1 MLRGP
6 PYLDGVELAALLDMV
21 RVRCDHGVGHTQT
34 VFGNDSSHFE
44 AIEVLLLHL
53 ILRSKA
59 SPSAALAMFQSPQQ
73 GAASSPKDCIISG
86 LTSSVAPFR
95 FAHDSS
101 KCCAELLTSGKYD
114 FATFYEK

>member
-1 MLRGP
+1 
-6 PYLDGVELAALLDMV
+6 
-21 RVRCDHGVGHTQT
+21 

-44 AIEVLLLHL
+44 AIEVPLLHL

-73 GAASSPKDCIISG
+73 DAVSSPKDCISG

>member
-1 MLRGP
+1 
-6 PYLDGVELAALLDMV
+6 MV
-21 RVRCDHGVGHTQT
+21 RERCDHGVGHTQT

-73 GAASSPKDCIISG
+73 DAVSSPKDCISG

>member
-1 MLRGP
+1 MLRVP
-6 PYLDGVELAALLDMV
+6 PYLDGVEVAALLDMA
-21 RVRCDHGVGHTQT
+21 RERCDHGVGHTQT

-73 GAASSPKDCIISG
+73 DAVSSPKDCISG
-86 LTSSVAPFR
+86 LTSSVPPFR

-114 FATFYEK
+114 FATL

>member
-1 MLRGP
+1 VLRGP

-73 GAASSPKDCIISG
+73 DAVSSPKDCISG

-114 FATFYEK
+114 FATL

>member
-1 MLRGP
+1 VLRRPSG
-6 PYLDGVELAALLDMV
+6 LDGVEVAALLDMV

-73 GAASSPKDCIISG
+73 DAVSSPKDCISG

>member
-1 MLRGP
+1 VLRGP
-6 PYLDGVELAALLDMV
+6 PCLDGVELAALLDMV

-73 GAASSPKDCIISG
+73 DAVSSPKDCISG

-114 FATFYEK
+114 FATL

>member
-73 GAASSPKDCIISG
+73 DAVSSPKDCISG